1 MTATQPFVTNFD
13 EAWQQFTARATTED
27 ESAHEVDQQARNA
40 KSSYVAFLIPVT
52 GTAVVNATRP
62 VREALAA
69 AGVNEV
75 LPSHYLHITVLG
87 IGLETVLRKT
97 NGSIARLMD
106 RTSRALRDVQP
117 LRLTVR
123 GINSFPNAA
132 FAEVHD
138 EGGGLVALHDRLV
151 ETLHGVGLPGFGP
164 SAMST
169 QAGPASGE
177 AEQDRADH
185 VNMPPYLPHLSLCY
199 YDRAYPTAQIV
210 PVLEPF
216 REMEIG
222 TLRVNYVT
230 LAAVPFSDY
239 DRFPPITRIA
249 DLLIG

>member
-1 MTATQPFVTNFD
+1 MTATQSFVTNYD
-13 EAWQQFTARATTED
+13 EAWQQFVDRPTTAD
-27 ESAHEVDQQARNA
+27 ESTHEVDRQARTA

-52 GTAVVNATRP
+52 GTSIVNATRP
-62 VREALAA
+62 VREALQT
-69 AGVNEV
+69 AGIGEV

-87 IGLETVLRKT
+87 IGLESVIRRT
-97 NGSIARLMD
+97 NGNIARLMD

-117 LRLTVR
+117 LRLTLR
-123 GINSFPNAA
+123 GVNSFSNAA

-138 EGGGLVALHDRLV
+138 ERNGLVGLRDRLV
-151 ETLHGVGLPGFGP
+151 EILHGIGLPGFGP

-169 QAGPASGE
+169 ETAPARGE
-177 AEQDRADH
+177 AEQDHADG

-199 YDRAYPTAQIV
+199 YDRGYPTSQVAA
-210 PVLEPF
+210 VLEPYRQTEF
-216 REMEIG
+216 G
-222 TLRVNYVT
+222 SLRVNYVT